1 MDPLSILGNIVAS
14 IIVGAAVFLYGRSR
28 GWWLTAKA
36 KRKTLP
42 SDGKKFTL
50 LVAELERDAN
60 RKQTDRV
67 IDELEKQFPQRGDVT
82 VHILPYH
89 EVLSIGPG
97 ERARGLQAAEKQG
110 RRWLCEKNGDVLIWG
125 KVEEDKI
132 LRLRFLP
139 NLGLG
144 SEQKT
149 YTLNEVLELPVD
161 FGSDLGAVLAAQAA
175 SAISS
180 AYERSGE
187 ALATLIAPIV
197 AKLIPLAENPP
208 ASFPEKILAQL
219 WNAYAAGEQRL
230 GEERGDNTRLA
241 TAITYYKKAL
251 TIWTRERVPQ
261 QWAGMQTKLGT
272 ALQALGERKAGRSSL
287 RKRLRP
293 IAMH

>member
-60 RKQTDRV
+60 RKQTDRI

-82 VHILPYH
+82 VRILPYH
-89 EVLSIGPG
+89 AVLSIGPG
-97 ERARGLQAAEKQG
+97 ERAKGLEAAEKQG
-110 RRWLCEKNGDVLIWG
+110 RRWLHEKNGDVLIWG

-139 NLGLG
+139 NLGVG

-175 SAISS
+175 TAISPI
-180 AYERSGE
+180 YDRSGE
-187 ALATLIAPIV
+187 ALAVLIAPLV
-197 AKLIPLAENPP
+197 AKLKPIAENP
-208 ASFPEKILAQL
+208 SSGFLDENRAQL
-219 WNAYAAGEQRL
+219 WNTYAAGEQRL
-230 GEERGDNTRLA
+230 GEE
-241 TAITYYKKAL
+241 
-251 TIWTRERVPQ
+251 
-261 QWAGMQTKLGT
+261 
-272 ALQALGERKAGRSSL
+272 
-287 RKRLRP
+287 
-293 IAMH
+293 